1 METIA
6 LGRFAVAPDG
16 ALAPRAAHEAPALR
30 FAWRGRACRAQFA
43 ADGLHLAADAARI
56 PSTAEPGADRRRAFE
71 AVAAL
76 PARLPAGWRARLLPD
91 HRLRLEAS
99 APLPAPANAT
109 ALVASLVRFVLALD
123 PYLDS
128 LEEAGVAW
136 RSGTSRTWP
145 G

>member
-6 LGRFAVAPDG
+6 LGPFAVMPDG
-16 ALAPRAAHEAPALR
+16 GLAPRTADPAPALQ
-30 FAWRGRACRAQFA
+30 FAWRGRACRAELS
-43 ADGLHLAADAARI
+43 ADGLRIAADAARI
-56 PSTAEPGADRRRAFE
+56 PSTAEPGADRRRAFA
-71 AVAAL
+71 AVAGL
-76 PARLPAGWRARLLPD
+76 PARLPAGWHARLLPD

-99 APLPAPANAT
+99 APLAAPANAT

-136 RSGTSRTWP
+136 SSGSART
-145 G
+145 